1 MLKRDAH
8 GGSRRL
14 GVALPSKH
22 AGKNLTLC
30 AVPALHIAL
39 LAVLLLFGSVV
50 AVSTASAA
58 EQETGER
65 IFAARCAMC
74 HGQDGSGN
82 TTMGKSLA
90 VPDLRSAAIQQ
101 QADAY
106 LAEVIGNGTG
116 RMPPFKN
123 SLSHDQISTL
133 VAQVRE
139 LGQKK

>member
-1 MLKRDAH
+1 MLKRDAC
-8 GGSRRL
+8 GWSRRL
-14 GVALPSKH
+14 GVIPPSKG

-30 AVPALHIAL
+30 TVPALRIAL
-39 LAVLLLFGSVV
+39 LAVLLLFGSAV
-50 AVSTASAA
+50 AVRTASAA

-65 IFAARCAMC
+65 IFAVRCAMC

-90 VPDLRSAAIQQ
+90 IPDLRSAAIQR
-101 QADAY
+101 QADAH

-123 SLSHDQISTL
+123 SLSNDQINTL